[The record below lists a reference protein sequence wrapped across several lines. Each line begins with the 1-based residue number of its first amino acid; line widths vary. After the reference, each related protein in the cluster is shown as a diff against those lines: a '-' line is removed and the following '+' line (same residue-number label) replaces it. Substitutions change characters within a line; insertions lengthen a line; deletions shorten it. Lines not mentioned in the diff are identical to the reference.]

1 MQAAPAS
8 LRSGSGR
15 RLDALGA
22 VALVAWGALAW
33 VGRQGHPP
41 LAWFLGLM
49 AVGSVAWWW
58 ADRLVLPAASPGRAG
73 LWRIGLWAL
82 AFRLVGLW
90 GEPVYEDD
98 HHRFLW
104 DGYQLVTTGDPY
116 GRAPAEFF
124 ADPTVPARLA
134 RVLSGINNPDLP
146 TVYGPAAEV
155 VFGVGAWLAPGRLG
169 PLRGLGLLADLA
181 VLGLLARMA
190 GPRALLL
197 YGWCPLVIKETAFTV
212 HPDGYGALGLV
223 AMVAA
228 ARAGRPVLA
237 GIAGGLAMAVKPLGV
252 LGVVWC
258 VRDRR
263 GWPLALAAVGAWG
276 GCAAPFLLQG
286 GDAGLGAM
294 GRFARE
300 WEFNP
305 ALLPLLRVVLAPEG
319 ARAVLAVVAVAGLAG
334 LWLWQR
340 RRPVGE
346 VRADLGFGWLLLC
359 APVVNPWY
367 LLWLAPFVALQPS
380 GWGRVALLVAPL
392 AYITGRTTGWA
403 GLGPYDHPGFVRWL
417 EYGAVAGALGWA
429 WWRARRAAAP
439 APAGR

>member
-1 MQAAPAS
+1 M
-8 LRSGSGR
+8 
-15 RLDALGA
+15 
-22 VALVAWGALAW
+22 AWGALAW
-33 VGRQGHPP
+33 IGRAGHPP
-41 LAWFLGLM
+41 LAWFLGVM
-49 AVGSVAWWW
+49 AVGSVAWWV
-58 ADRLVLPAASPGRAG
+58 ADGLLRGAVPARAL
-73 LWRIGLWAL
+73 LWRLGLWAL

-98 HHRFLW
+98 HYRFLW
-104 DGYQLVTTGDPY
+104 DGYQLVTTGNPY

-124 ADPTVPARLA
+124 ADPTVPGRMAA
-134 RVLSGINNPDLP
+134 VLSGINNPDLP
-146 TVYGPAAEV
+146 TVYGPAAEA

-169 PLRGLGLLADLA
+169 PLRGFSLLADLA
-181 VLGLLARMA
+181 VLGLLARLA
-190 GPRALLL
+190 GPRALVL

-223 AMVAA
+223 VMVAA

-252 LGVVWC
+252 IGVALGVRSW
-258 VRDRR
+258 RD
-263 GWPLALAAVGAWG
+263 WPLALAAAGTWGACG
-276 GCAAPFLLQG
+276 APFWWRG

-294 GRFARE
+294 GRFATE

-305 ALLPLLRVVLAPEG
+305 ALLPVVRLVVAPAA
-319 ARAVLAVVAVAGLAG
+319 ARAALGVAAVAGCVA
-334 LWLWQR
+334 LWWWQR

-346 VRADLGFGWLLLC
+346 VRADLGLGWVLVC

-380 GWGRVALLVAPL
+380 AWGRVALLVAPL
-392 AYITGRTTGWA
+392 AYITGRTTGWP

-417 EYGAVAGALGWA
+417 EYGAVALALGWT
-429 WWRARRAAAP
+429 WWRARRSAARAAA
-439 APAGR
+439 AEPAGR